1 MVLSIL
7 IQVRVLMIKLF
18 IIIIFCYLVYGFIK
32 NLLSPKNKNNQ
43 SDIIDAE
50 YEEIE

>member
-1 MVLSIL
+1 MGLNIL
-7 IQVRVLMIKLF
+7 IQVRVLMIKIF
-18 IIIIFCYLVYGFIK
+18 IILMFCYLVYGFIK
-32 NLLSPKNKNNQ
+32 NLISPKSKKNK